1 MSSAMNKLNNALFKA
16 EHKSHYSKQ
25 DVDILDE
32 YRTVVPVG
40 MMKSVYDKVEQ
51 DKIKCNIYEFQ
62 KLIFSYE
69 QSVKR
74 THNPKDETEQE
85 YKNKLLV
92 LQIVFTYGKLKS
104 KNYKI
109 KLRLIMC
116 LVLVI

>member
-1 MSSAMNKLNNALFKA
+1 MSSAMNKLNNSLFKA

-40 MMKSVYDKVEQ
+40 MMKSVYDKVEH
-51 DKIKCNIYEFQ
+51 DKIKSNIYEFQ

-85 YKNKLLV
+85 YQK
-92 LQIVFTYGKLKS
+92 Q
-104 KNYKI
+104 NY
-109 KLRLIMC
+109 
-116 LVLVI
+116 